1 MESVE
6 VIAVDC
12 RTIILQKSLVF
23 ASWEEKTI
31 ILQ

>member
-23 ASWEEKTI
+23 ASWEVK
-31 ILQ
+31 Q